1 MGGILDHAEAVAPR
15 QLGDASHVA
24 ALPGE
29 GHGNHY
35 LGQGAVA
42 LGALQAGVELGDVE
56 VEGRRVDVDEIHLGA
71 AIKAAIGAGDEGV
84 GAGPEAVA
92 RPQVEGQAG
101 NVQGGGGV
109 AHGDAMGGLAT
120 LGNGLLEAF
129 DGRALGQPVGTQGV
143 DHRIDVGLADVLAT
157 VGNHGQAQ
165 ASASCRSSGT
175 LR

>member
-1 MGGILDHAEAVAPR
+1 MSTKSTWAPQYR
-15 QLGDASHVA
+15 PQL
-24 ALPGE
+24 ALATKV
-29 GHGNHY
+29 
-35 LGQGAVA
+35 LGLVQ
-42 LGALQAGVELGDVE
+42 
-56 VEGRRVDVDEIHLGA
+56 
-71 AIKAAIGAGDEGV
+71 
-84 GAGPEAVA
+84 VA

-101 NVQGGGGV
+101 DVQGCGGV
-109 AHGDAMGGLAT
+109 AHGDAVGGLAT
-120 LGNGLLEAF
+120 LGDGLLEAF